1 MTCDPDRW
9 LICAI
14 RATTSRGSA
23 CGATRTATA
32 QRLSPGCTVTVRAW
46 RTPADDAAW
55 LATWPVAEKPT
66 TIRPRTPAT
75 TASRPRRVNRTP
87 PCTELTWTELVRIVV
102 AAMIASAGSVRR
114 ALRAAIFRT
123 GVRSNACT
131 KLYHAAATKTRH
143 VRTDV

>member
-1 MTCDPDRW
+1 MTCDPERW
-9 LICAI
+9 FICAI

-32 QRLSPGCTVTVRAW
+32 HRLSPGCTVTVRACW
-46 RTPADDAAW
+46 TPADDAAW

-87 PCTELTWTELVRIVV
+87 PRPEFIWTELIRIVV
-102 AAMIASAGSVRR
+102 AAMIASAGLRR

-123 GVRSNACT
+123 SVRSNACT